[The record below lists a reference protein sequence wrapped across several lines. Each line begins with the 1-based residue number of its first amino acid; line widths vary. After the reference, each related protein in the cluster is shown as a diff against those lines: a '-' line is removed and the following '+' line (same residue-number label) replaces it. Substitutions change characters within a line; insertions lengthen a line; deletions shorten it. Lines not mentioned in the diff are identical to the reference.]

1 MTKIKFLHTT
11 LWLVLLISLPFTQ
24 VIGAVKLSKE
34 EIKMIDSLISL
45 AFSQKRFDA
54 AKALDNLFIAEN
66 LSTKGNYNKG
76 IANANLSI
84 AGIYHQNGYEIRALS
99 LYHKALGLYADLKD
113 TFQIAFTKQQIA
125 QSMMDNGKPAE
136 ALALFKQ
143 SLTVYTTLN
152 KQQDIAN
159 IKNNIGLAYL
169 HLQKNSLAE
178 NNFRESLNISTSIK
192 YLYGQKKA
200 NYNLGLLSIQLN
212 NFPTAE
218 NYIQKSLVIDQILK
232 DKYGTTLNLLQL
244 SLIKQKVNKTDEA
257 ILIAKSAYQTAY
269 SISAYSLLKEA
280 TIKIIDGYS
289 LIKDVHG
296 ANKWKDSLLSIL
308 QFQSKYERDFALN
321 FIDVIK
327 NLNLQKSNAETEV
340 NNARNIQKKQLL
352 IITIGTFI
360 LIIVAVL
367 AVLALVN
374 YQRQRF
380 FGKELKQK
388 NEIIEKNSAS
398 LDQLNK
404 EIVNQNV
411 LLEEDIKTKN
421 KLLSIISHDLRTP
434 LVNTKGILNL
444 VNQGMIPPDE
454 TEKLLQQLE
463 TQYLGTTSLLD
474 NLLFWI
480 KGQLNGQSD
489 DKVKV
494 DICQLTKNLEEEQRI
509 PLTKKNIEIR
519 NLIDKSI
526 FLTIEKEMIKI
537 VCRNLI
543 SNAIKFSK
551 PNSLIELSVNIIDD
565 TFFLSVKDSGIGMSK
580 VAIEKVNSKVYYNT
594 AGTALEKGSGFGLML
609 CRDLINKYNGELVIE
624 SELGKGSTFT
634 IKMPYHLS

>member
-1 MTKIKFLHTT
+1 MTKTKFLHTA
-11 LWLVLLISLPFTQ
+11 LWLILLISLPFTL
-24 VIGAVKLSKE
+24 VIGAVDLSKE
-34 EIKMIDSLISL
+34 EIRIIDSLTSL
-45 AFSQKRFDA
+45 AFSQKGFDA

-84 AGIYHQNGYEIRALS
+84 AGIYHQNGYDIRALS
-99 LYHKALGLYADLKD
+99 LYHKALLLYTDLKD
-113 TFQIAFTKQQIA
+113 TFQIAFTTQQIA
-125 QSMMDNGKPAE
+125 QSMLDNGKIPE
-136 ALALFKQ
+136 ALALFQQ
-143 SLTVYTTLN
+143 SLTVYSTLN

-169 HLQKNSLAE
+169 HLQKNLEAQNS
-178 NNFRESLNISTSIK
+178 FTESLKISTDIK

-200 NYNLGLLSIQLN
+200 NYNLGLLGMQLN
-212 NFPTAE
+212 NFPSAE
-218 NYIQKSLVIDQILK
+218 NYFQKSLAIDQILK
-232 DKYGTTLNLLQL
+232 DHYGIALNLLQL
-244 SLIKQKVNKTDEA
+244 SVIKQKVKKTDEA
-257 ILIAKSAYQTAY
+257 ILIAKSAYLTAY
-269 SISAYSLLKEA
+269 SISAYTLLREA
-280 TIKIIDGYS
+280 TTKIIDGYS
-289 LIKDVHG
+289 LKKDFDG
-296 ANKWKDSLLSIL
+296 ANQWKDSLLSIL
-308 QFQSKYERDFALN
+308 QIQSRYERDFALN

-327 NLNLQKSNAETEV
+327 NLNIQKSNAETEV

-352 IITIGTFI
+352 VITIGTFI

-388 NEIIEKNSAS
+388 NEIIEKNSKS

-404 EIVNQNV
+404 EIVTQNI

-444 VNQGMIPPDE
+444 VNQRMIPPHE

-489 DKVKV
+489 NKVKV
-494 DICQLTKNLEEEQRI
+494 AIWQLTKNLEEEQRI
-509 PLTKKNIEIR
+509 PLTKKKIEIR

-526 FLTIEKEMIKI
+526 FLTVEKEMIKI

-551 PNSLIELSVNIIDD
+551 PNSLIELSANIIDD

-580 VAIEKVNSKVYYNT
+580 DAIEKVNSKVYYNT
-594 AGTALEKGSGFGLML
+594 IGTAFEKGSGFGLML
-609 CRDLINKYNGELVIE
+609 CRDLMYKYNGELVME
-624 SELGKGSTFT
+624 SALGEGSTFT
-634 IKMPYHLS
+634 IKCPIT